1 MSANIPQ
8 ELSGPLDNRQS
19 TPTGVRDEPEV
30 VETDIAHAGQWSL
43 MWRKF
48 RRHKL
53 ALIGLLGI
61 VGLYLMMAFSGF
73 LSPYAPEHR
82 TKNTYAPP
90 NGVHFFRDG
99 GIDPYV
105 YGVALKSDP
114 ATMTRVVTVDKSQKF
129 DVHFFAKGPEYNL
142 LGLFPTTIHLVQAE
156 EGGFIY
162 FFGTDSLGRDLFTR
176 TLTGS
181 TISLSIGLVG
191 VAISFILGSIIGGFS
206 GFYGGAF
213 DTVTQRLIEFL
224 LVIPTI
230 PLWLA
235 LSAAIPNT
243 WGPLQVY
250 FAITIILSISGWTGI
265 ARVVRGKLLQVREE
279 DFVLDAQ
286 LAGASDWRIVV
297 VHMLPSFASYLIVQ
311 LTLAVPAMILAET
324 ALSFLGLGL
333 RPPIVSWGVLIQD
346 AQNVQS
352 ILLYPWLLIPGAFV
366 VITVLCFS
374 FFGDGLRDAADPYK
388 T

>member
-1 MSANIPQ
+1 MSAIAPR
-8 ELSGPLDNRQS
+8 LKGLLWPRRT
-19 TPTGVRDEPEV
+19 TPPGYD
-30 VETDIAHAGQWSL
+30 ETDEAHQQDLAHASQWRL
-43 MWRKF
+43 MWLKF
-48 RRHKL
+48 KRHRL
-53 ALIGLLGI
+53 ALIGMFGI
-61 VGLYLMMAFSGF
+61 AGLYLMMAINGF
-73 LSPYAPEHR
+73 LSPYTAEQR
-82 TKNTYAPP
+82 TEYTYAPP
-90 NGVHFFRDG
+90 NGLHFFRDG
-99 GIDPYV
+99 SFDPYV
-105 YGVALKSDP
+105 YGLTLKADP
-114 ATMTRVVTVDKSQKF
+114 ATMTRTVAQDTTQTF
-129 DVHFFAKGPEYNL
+129 DVNFLARGPEYEL
-142 LGLFPTTIHLVQAE
+142 LGFIPTTIHLVQAE
-156 EGGFIY
+156 EGGSLF
-162 FFGTDSLGRDLFTR
+162 FFGTDSLGRDLFSR
-176 TLTGS
+176 TLSGA

-191 VAISFILGSIIGGFS
+191 VAVSFILGSIIGGFS
-206 GFYGGAF
+206 GFYGGGF

-235 LSAAIPNT
+235 LSAAIPPG

-250 FAITIILSISGWTGI
+250 FAITIILSIQGWTGM

-286 LAGASDWRIVV
+286 LAGGSDWRIVV
-297 VHMLPSFASYLIVQ
+297 VHMLPAFMSYLIVQ
-311 LTLAVPAMILAET
+311 LTLAIPAMILAET

-388 T
+388 S

>member
-1 MSANIPQ
+1 MSVISRR
-8 ELSGPLDNRQS
+8 LTGPLRRRNA
-19 TPTGVRDEPEV
+19 TPTGEAREPVAAEH
-30 VETDIAHAGQWSL
+30 DLSQASQWRL
-43 MWRKF
+43 MWLKF
-48 RRHKL
+48 KRHKL
-53 ALIGLLGI
+53 ALIGMFGI
-61 VGLYLMMAFSGF
+61 AGLYLMMALNGF
-73 LSPYAPEHR
+73 LSPYTSEQR
-82 TKNTYAPP
+82 MQYTYAPP
-90 NGVHFFRDG
+90 NGLHFFRDG
-99 GIDPYV
+99 SFNPYV
-105 YGVALKSDP
+105 YGLTLKADP
-114 ATMTRVVTVDKSQKF
+114 QTMTRSVAQDRSQTFGVD
-129 DVHFFAKGPEYNL
+129 FFADGPEYEL
-142 LGLFPTTIHLVQAE
+142 LGFIPTTIHLIQPE
-156 EGGFIY
+156 EGGFLY
-162 FFGTDSLGRDLFTR
+162 FFGTDSLGRDIFSR
-176 TLTGS
+176 TLSGA

-191 VAISFILGSIIGGFS
+191 VAISFVLGAIIGGFS
-206 GFYGGAF
+206 GFYGGGF

-224 LVIPTI
+224 IVIPTI

-235 LSAAIPNT
+235 LSAAIPAN

-297 VHMLPSFASYLIVQ
+297 VHMLPSFTSYLIVQ

-388 T
+388 N

>member
-1 MSANIPQ
+1 LTLKADPQ
-8 ELSGPLDNRQS
+8 
-19 TPTGVRDEPEV
+19 
-30 VETDIAHAGQWSL
+30 
-43 MWRKF
+43 
-48 RRHKL
+48 
-53 ALIGLLGI
+53 
-61 VGLYLMMAFSGF
+61 
-73 LSPYAPEHR
+73 
-82 TKNTYAPP
+82 
-90 NGVHFFRDG
+90 
-99 GIDPYV
+99 
-105 YGVALKSDP
+105 
-114 ATMTRVVTVDKSQKF
+114 TMTRSVAQDRSQTFGVD
-129 DVHFFAKGPEYNL
+129 FFADGPEYEL
-142 LGLFPTTIHLVQAE
+142 LGFIPTTIHLIQPE
-156 EGGFIY
+156 EGGFLY
-162 FFGTDSLGRDLFTR
+162 FFGTDSLGRDIFSR
-176 TLTGS
+176 TLSGA

-191 VAISFILGSIIGGFS
+191 VAISFVLGAIIGGFS
-206 GFYGGAF
+206 GFYGGGF

-224 LVIPTI
+224 IVIPTI

-235 LSAAIPNT
+235 LSAAIPAN

-297 VHMLPSFASYLIVQ
+297 VHMLPSFTSYLIVQ

-388 T
+388 N